1 MTQRNHT
8 PIEPQQFAWSLEHAH
23 RCGRVHSVLVDEGT
37 NYIHYYVDGVLA
49 LSTKW
54 ERYAQISNEWLAK
67 HGLAQGM
74 L

>member
-1 MTQRNHT
+1 M
-8 PIEPQQFAWSLEHAH
+8 
-23 RCGRVHSVLVDEGT
+23 VDEGT
-37 NYIHYYVDGVLA
+37 KYVHYYVDGVLV

-54 ERYAQISNEWLAK
+54 EKYAQISNSWLAT